1 MIIAQWDKKLYRK
14 TGTDIFYVLYFSS
27 LNVRSLNRNWSKIE
41 MDNVPVASNY
51 QVKIRRYRMA
61 DKIVFLAVLAHFAL
75 WVLFSSISPAKL
87 PKTAKLNNVISALL
101 QKQQIV
107 KNHRKWKYA
116 PKECSPEKN
125 QKIINN
131 PRTENQKCPN

>member
-51 QVKIRRYRMA
+51 QVKIRRYRKV
-61 DKIVFLAVLAHFAL
+61 DKIVFFGG
-75 WVLFSSISPAKL
+75 FSAFCVMG
-87 PKTAKLNNVISALL
+87 TF
-101 QKQQIV
+101 
-107 KNHRKWKYA
+107 
-116 PKECSPEKN
+116 
-125 QKIINN
+125 
-131 PRTENQKCPN
+131 